1 MTSRVIKFRIL
12 RYKPNHIDPP
22 QFQEFSLRVEP
33 EMSVLDALEK
43 IRLKQDKT
51 LMYRHS
57 CHHSSCGTCA
67 CRINGKERLT
77 CITKLA
83 DLEGEVIT
91 LAPLEGFRS
100 IGDLVVDM
108 TGFFKDY
115 SEKWSYLRGSETLK
129 PGIQP
134 AGIRHFTRFEN
145 CIECGCCIS
154 ACPVTHSGNTFVGP
168 AVLAAVNSEV
178 KKAPQS
184 ASDSLALAA
193 GSRGVRRCERAVNC
207 SLRCPTKVYPARH
220 ILDLRKMLEK
230 KNENK

>member
-1 MTSRVIKFRIL
+1 L

-22 QFQEFSLRVEP
+22 QFQDFSLRIEP

-77 CITKLA
+77 CMTKLA
-83 DLEGEVIT
+83 GLEGDVIT
-91 LAPLEGFRS
+91 LAPLKGFRT

-115 SEKWSYLRGSETLK
+115 SEKWSYLRRSEALK
-129 PGIQP
+129 SSIQP
-134 AGIRHFTRFEN
+134 AGIRHFTRFDN

-154 ACPVTHSGNTFVGP
+154 ACPVTHSGNPFVGP

-178 KKAPQS
+178 KKAPQNAS
-184 ASDSLALAA
+184 ASLALAA
-193 GSRGVRRCERAVNC
+193 GSRGVRRCVRAVNC
-207 SLRCPTKVYPARH
+207 SRRCPAKVYPARH
-220 ILDLRKMLEK
+220 ISDLRRMLGK
-230 KNENK
+230 KNRPGRHGGLDNQ